1 MLDSNIK
8 MQISVFAIFSIQ
20 ANTIVEY
27 AKNTTATTMIT
38 INATRADQ
46 LIFGDSTLGL
56 G

>member
-27 AKNTTATTMIT
+27 AKNTTATTIT
-38 INATRADQ
+38 INATSADR